1 MSFEQAMQAAGLR
14 PRDVVADGQWRRCP
28 TEGKPKKR
36 NGAYLLSVDGRRGW
50 FRDWAD
56 PLGGVIE
63 WAAEGPSQYR
73 PGDAA
78 KLERQRVADRR
89 KRVLAIRGAR
99 AYWQA
104 AQPYRGHRYISGKT
118 LSAQGCAGLRVRDGL
133 LVVPVWLGDAMVS
146 VQTIDEAGQK
156 RFWPGAPV
164 KAGSFVLERDRA
176 ALTAV
181 CEGLATGL
189 AIYQACRLARVVVAF
204 DAGNLVPVV
213 HRMALSGS
221 VVLCA
226 DNDYGTLARRGF
238 NPGLQAAQNA
248 ADLIG
253 AGVTF
258 PSGIEG
264 TDFADAVRELGP
276 KAYRHI
282 ERQITSA
289 AKYVMR
295 L

>member
-1 MSFEQAMQAAGLR
+1 MSFEQAMQAAGLM

-28 TEGKPKKR
+28 TDGKPKKR
-36 NGAYLLSVDGRRGW
+36 NGAYLLAVDGRRGW

-63 WAAEGPSQYR
+63 WAADGPIEYR
-73 PGDAA
+73 PGDAER
-78 KLERQRVADRR
+78 LERQRAADRR
-89 KRVLAIRGAR
+89 KRVAAIRGAR

-104 AQPYRGHRYISGKT
+104 AGAFRGHEYIAGKA
-118 LSAQGCAGLRVRDGL
+118 LSAQGCAGLRVSDGL
-133 LVVPVWLGDAMVS
+133 LVVPVLVGDAMVS
-146 VQTIDEAGQK
+146 VQTIDAGGEK

-164 KAGSFVLERDRA
+164 KGGAFVLEREKA

-189 AIYQACRLARVVVAF
+189 AIYQVCRQARVVVAF
-204 DAGNLVPVV
+204 DAGNLMPVV
-213 HRMALSGS
+213 QRMPLAGP

-248 ADLIG
+248 AELIG
-253 AGVTF
+253 AGITWPV
-258 PSGIEG
+258 GIEG
-264 TDFADAVRELGP
+264 TDFADAAKELGP
-276 KAYRHI
+276 KAYKQI
-282 ERQITSA
+282 ERQIISA
-289 AKYVMR
+289 ARYVMR
-295 L
+295 S